1 MLVAG
6 DEPNRSAG
14 DLTGTPAA
22 SAGSP
27 ATPEAPRGS
36 RAGRDLPAA
45 IGVGVALFVA
55 IVGSLEWFHL
65 GFVLL
70 LAATLALGAHEVAR
84 ALRRIGMHAATWPI
98 VVGAVGIVIGSYL
111 AAEVPQAGITSNTWL
126 LVSTGLTVLLA
137 LIWRMPG
144 GSDGY
149 VRDAAASLFIIA
161 YVPLLGAFVPLM
173 LAAPDGVHRV
183 VVYIVCVMAS
193 DIGGYGVGV
202 VAGRHQMAPR
212 ISPKKTWEG
221 FAGSIG
227 LGIVVGILGATL
239 LLHTHWWVGLLL
251 GVLLVGFGTA
261 GDLVESLVKRD
272 VGIKDMSH
280 ILPGHGGVM
289 DRIDSMLVAA
299 PVAWLIM
306 HVTLAVGPI
315 IGQ

>member
-1 MLVAG
+1 MGV
-6 DEPNRSAG
+6 SAG
-14 DLTGTPAA
+14 TTDPSPDGRPTGP
-22 SAGSP
+22 G
-27 ATPEAPRGS
+27 APRS

-45 IGVGVALFVA
+45 IGVGAALFIA
-55 IVGSLEWFHL
+55 IVGTLMWFHW
-65 GFVLL
+65 GFVVL
-70 LAATLALGAHEVAR
+70 LAATLALGAHEVSR
-84 ALRRIGMHAATWPI
+84 ALWRLGMHAATWPI
-98 VVGAVGIVIGSYL
+98 VAGTVAIVTGSYL
-111 AAEVPQAGITSNTWL
+111 AGQLPRAGITSNTWL

-161 YVPLLGAFVPLM
+161 YVPLLGSFVPLM

-183 VVYIVCVMAS
+183 VVYIVCVIAS
-193 DIGGYGVGV
+193 DVGGYGVGV
-202 VAGRHQMAPR
+202 LAGRHQMAPR

-221 FAGSIG
+221 FAGSVG
-227 LGIVVGILGATL
+227 LGVVVGILGATL
-239 LLHTHWWVGLLL
+239 LLRTSWWVGLLL

-280 ILPGHGGVM
+280 FLPGHGGVM
-289 DRIDSMLVAA
+289 DRIDSMLLAA

-306 HVTLAVGPI
+306 HVTLTLPPVA
-315 IGQ
+315 Q

>member
-1 MLVAG
+1 MAG
-6 DEPNRSAG
+6 EEANEPAG
-14 DLTGTPAA
+14 VRPGTADP
-22 SAGSP
+22 SLGSSVEAG
-27 ATPEAPRGS
+27 APRS

-45 IGVGVALFVA
+45 IGVGAGLFIA
-55 IVGSLEWFHL
+55 IVSTLMWFHW
-65 GFVLL
+65 GFVIL
-70 LAATLALGAHEVAR
+70 LAATLAIGAHEVSR
-84 ALRRIGMHAATWPI
+84 ALWRLGMHAATWPI
-98 VVGAVGIVIGSYL
+98 VVGTVGIVTGSYL
-111 AAEVPQAGITSNTWL
+111 AGQLPRAGITSNTWL

-137 LIWRMPG
+137 LVWRMPE

-161 YVPLLGAFVPLM
+161 YVPLLGSFVPLM

-183 VVYIVCVMAS
+183 VVYIICVMAS

-202 VAGRHQMAPR
+202 LAGRHQMAPR

-227 LGIVVGILGATL
+227 LGVIVGILGATL
-239 LLHTHWWVGLLL
+239 LLHTSWWVGLLL

-280 ILPGHGGVM
+280 FLPGHGGVM

-306 HVTLAVGPI
+306 HVTLTLPPVA
-315 IGQ
+315 Q

>member
-27 ATPEAPRGS
+27 ATPVPPAS

-84 ALRRIGMHAATWPI
+84 ALRRVGMHAATWPI

-137 LIWRMPG
+137 LVWRMPG

-289 DRIDSMLVAA
+289 DRIDSMLLAA

-306 HVTLAVGPI
+306 HVTLAVGPV

>member
-1 MLVAG
+1 MLVAA
-6 DEPNRSAG
+6 DEVNRPTD

-22 SAGSP
+22 SVGSP
-27 ATPEAPRGS
+27 VEAGVPRS

-45 IGVGVALFVA
+45 VGVGVALFVA
-55 IVGSLEWFHL
+55 IVATLMWFHL
-65 GFVLL
+65 GFVIL
-70 LAATLALGAHEVAR
+70 LAAMLALGAHEVCL
-84 ALRRIGMHAATWPI
+84 ALRRLGMNAATWPI

-111 AAEVPQAGITSNTWL
+111 AAQLPQAGITSNTWL

-202 VAGRHQMAPR
+202 LAGRHQMAPR

-239 LLHTHWWVGLLL
+239 LLHTYWWVGLLL

-280 ILPGHGGVM
+280 VLPGHGGVM

-306 HVTLAVGPI
+306 HVTLTLPPV

>member
-1 MLVAG
+1 MGGEEAQATNGGPATAG
-6 DEPNRSAG
+6 
-14 DLTGTPAA
+14 PAA
-22 SAGSP
+22 P
-27 ATPEAPRGS
+27 APTDPGAPRS

-45 IGVGVALFVA
+45 IGVGGALFVVVVA
-55 IVGSLEWFHL
+55 TLTWFHW

-70 LAATLALGAHEVAR
+70 LAAALAIGAHEVSV
-84 ALRRIGMHAATWPI
+84 ALRRVGMHAATWPI
-98 VVGAVGIVIGSYL
+98 IGGTIAIVTGSFI
-111 AAEVPQAGITSNTWL
+111 AGESPRAGITSNTWL

-137 LIWRMPG
+137 LLWRMPKG
-144 GSDGY
+144 ADGY

-173 LAAPDGVHRV
+173 LAAPEGVRRV
-183 VVYIVCVMAS
+183 VVYIVCVMGS
-193 DIGGYGVGV
+193 DIGGYAVGV
-202 VAGRHQMAPR
+202 LAGRHQMAPR

-227 LGIVVGILGATL
+227 LGIVVGVLGVTM
-239 LLHTHWWVGLLL
+239 LLHASWWIGLLL
-251 GVLLVGFGTA
+251 GVMLVGFGTA

-280 ILPGHGGVM
+280 FLPGHGGVM

-306 HVTLAVGPI
+306 HVTLTQAPV